1 MRFVV
6 HKPTLAAEGKWVA
19 GDQGDVVSPV
29 RGCQNGLA
37 RDAGFASGWGG
48 AQGRGSDPGLERDWR
63 AGVCRLRQ
71 EKGRGFGGGWASQPG
86 GALVAEQSEQ

>member
-48 AQGRGSDPGLERDWR
+48 AQGRGRTLGGAGGGQGLGW
-63 AGVCRLRQ
+63 
-71 EKGRGFGGGWASQPG
+71 GRGVTRGLRGTGGRGSVG
-86 GALVAEQSEQ
+86 